1 MSSLVKILAVLIC
14 ASVLLI
20 SSSRYQSFQVMWF
33 SFQKLI
39 QKHSL
44 LLDFLTK
51 RTRAVQGAWLCLIK
65 PLARLLR
72 RYCFIIYSSLV
83 VILYKRLKLRSC
95 SGFLS
100 TILWLYDQCGGSVS
114 NATFKKTSR
123 QLGQAAKALLRSSL
137 SLGCLIAIQSLRI
150 QLILYKLILKILE
163 SDLVIWQWKHIAL
176 IAKMLRMDQYTSFA
190 S

>member
-1 MSSLVKILAVLIC
+1 MLSLVKIFAVLIH

-20 SSSRYQSFQVMWF
+20 SGSGYQSFQVMWF

-39 QKHSL
+39 QKYSL

-51 RTRAVQGAWLCLIK
+51 RTRVVQGAWLCLIK
-65 PLARLLR
+65 PLGRLLR

-83 VILYKRLKLRSC
+83 VILYKGLKLRSC

-100 TILWLYDQCGGSVS
+100 TILWSYNQCSGSVS
-114 NATFKKTSR
+114 NTAFKKMSK
-123 QLGQAAKALLRSSL
+123 QSGQATKALLRSSL

-150 QLILYKLILKILE
+150 QLILYKLVLKILE
-163 SDLVIWQWKHIAL
+163 SNLVIQQQKPIVL
-176 IAKMLRMDQYTSFA
+176 IIKPRYLV
-190 S
+190 

>member
-1 MSSLVKILAVLIC
+1 MLSLVKIFAVLIH
-14 ASVLLI
+14 ASVLLM
-20 SSSRYQSFQVMWF
+20 SGSRYQSFQVMWF

-39 QKHSL
+39 QKCSL

-72 RYCFIIYSSLV
+72 RYCFMICSSLV
-83 VILYKRLKLRSC
+83 VILYKGLKPRLC

-100 TILWLYDQCGGSVS
+100 TILWSYDQCGGSVS
-114 NATFKKTSR
+114 NATFKKMSR
-123 QLGQAAKALLRSSL
+123 QSGQATKALLRSSL

-150 QLILYKLILKILE
+150 QLILYKLVLKILE
-163 SDLVIWQWKHIAL
+163 SNLVIQ
-176 IAKMLRMDQYTSFA
+176 Q
-190 S
+190 